1 MLKEWCRWVRNAWWR
16 WCGIRPALLLRPD
29 HVIQLRQP
37 NYVVEASIN
46 NNTFSVF
53 IDSGSEAAVLP
64 WSIAEMMGLLGPGCR
79 YGKFCYGGIA
89 G

>member
-1 MLKEWCRWVRNAWWR
+1 MARPL
-16 WCGIRPALLLRPD
+16 RPA

-46 NNTFSVF
+46 GNTFAVF
-53 IDSGSEAAVLP
+53 IDSGSEAPVLP
-64 WSIAEMMGLLGPGCR
+64 WSIAEMLGPGCR